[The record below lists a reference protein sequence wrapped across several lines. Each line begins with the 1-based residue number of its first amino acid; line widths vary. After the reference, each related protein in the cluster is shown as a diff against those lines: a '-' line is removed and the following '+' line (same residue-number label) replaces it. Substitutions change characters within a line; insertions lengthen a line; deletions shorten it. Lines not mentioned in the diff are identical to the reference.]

1 MTDVTQIKRAMCK
14 HTFLLVPRVSMG
26 DWLRADNGV
35 FDPVNNDFLLNR
47 ARWDLGELR
56 LEILLALSGKK
67 ANVVCGNSWW

>member
-1 MTDVTQIKRAMCK
+1 
-14 HTFLLVPRVSMG
+14 MG